1 MISTLLLLAPALALA
16 VPLPKVTTTNNIPLS
31 KQLLVKLSS
40 RADYVSS

>member
-16 VPLPKVTTTNNIPLS
+16 VPLPKVITTNNIPPS
-31 KQLLVKLSS
+31 SCSS